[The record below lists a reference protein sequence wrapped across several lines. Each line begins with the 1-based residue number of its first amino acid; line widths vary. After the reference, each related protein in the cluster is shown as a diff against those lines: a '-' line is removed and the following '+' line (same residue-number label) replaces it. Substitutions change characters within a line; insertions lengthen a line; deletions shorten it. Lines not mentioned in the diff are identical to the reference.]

1 MRESQSPLLCMENK
15 EEIIDNDMKINVER
29 SEGEGLKL
37 KIETT
42 RRIELID
49 ITSEIQQEIM
59 KSEVSEGICIIS
71 TRHTTAGI
79 IVNENESGLK
89 EDILNLLQKLVPT
102 GAGYRHDQIDNNA
115 DAHLRAVLIGAS
127 EALPITQGKL
137 ELGTWQR
144 VFFAEMD
151 GPRNRIVNL
160 TLLKS
165 MV

>member
-1 MRESQSPLLCMENK
+1 
-15 EEIIDNDMKINVER
+15 
-29 SEGEGLKL
+29 LKL

-79 IVNENESGLK
+79 IVNENETGLK
-89 EDILNLLQKLVPT
+89 EDTLDLLQKLVPT